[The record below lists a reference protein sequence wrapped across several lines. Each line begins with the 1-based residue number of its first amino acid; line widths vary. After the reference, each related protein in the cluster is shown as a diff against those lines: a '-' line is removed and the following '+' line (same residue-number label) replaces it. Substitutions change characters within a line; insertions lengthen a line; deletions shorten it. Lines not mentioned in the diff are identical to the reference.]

1 MSEAPS
7 HDRVWTQSW
16 VARVNHSG
24 QGSDTGW
31 HVPPNRCGDMSCR
44 DTVAW
49 GQQYLVDKT
58 VVWGQCSSAVVETL
72 PGTKSRVRAWGAKIT
87 PSLSLPGHH
96 C

>member
-1 MSEAPS
+1 
-7 HDRVWTQSW
+7 
-16 VARVNHSG
+16 
-24 QGSDTGW
+24 
-31 HVPPNRCGDMSCR
+31 MSCR

-49 GQQYLVDKT
+49 GQQHLVDKT
-58 VVWGQCSSAVVETL
+58 VVWGQCSSAVLETL